1 MLNLNADP
9 QVWVTH
15 EESGCEFLIRP
26 LDPRANQKLLKAARD
41 PKKGEVDFIKH
52 NGLVVDHVVIEWKG
66 VGGNGAELPPTEENK
81 KKLGE
86 KFPPIANF
94 LFQRAT
100 DIKLFCDE
108 VDEAK
113 NA

>member
-26 LDPRANQKLLKAARD
+26 LDPRENQKLRKRATDR
-41 PKKGEVDFIKH
+41 KGVFDFIAH
-52 NGLVVDHVVIEWKG
+52 NGLLVDHLVIEWSR
-66 VGGNGAELPPTEENK
+66 VGGPGGELPPTEENK

-86 KFPPIANF
+86 KFPGIANF
-94 LFQRAT
+94 IFERAT